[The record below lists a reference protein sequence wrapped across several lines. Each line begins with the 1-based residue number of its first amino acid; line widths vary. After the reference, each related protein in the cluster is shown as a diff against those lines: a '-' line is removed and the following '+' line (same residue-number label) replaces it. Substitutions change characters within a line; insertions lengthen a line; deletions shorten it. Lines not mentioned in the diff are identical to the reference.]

1 LGKTAE
7 EALQRATKTMKE
19 STATALSVRYADQ
32 AWLRGLIQAIPHA
45 GGPLDT
51 WMGAPA
57 SAAQKRHVEQFMS
70 ETCAHFGRLEDN
82 VINRE
87 FLQSEEFFLLF
98 QEMLIRASRTHDH
111 KKIELLSKAFSRAAI
126 SAVDSISRD
135 SMIDIIDHLSP
146 AHILVLRT
154 LVANEPSAHYE
165 TTDPITG
172 QSAGGFMYASARW
185 IAQNH
190 PELADLPLEIIC
202 NDLARFDLLDYERVG
217 SFGSRD
223 DVIAGGARGYRPNKM
238 GRSLIAFLD
247 GTELR

>member
-1 LGKTAE
+1 MGKTAE
-7 EALQRATKTMKE
+7 KALQRATEKTKE
-19 STATALSVRYADQ
+19 STATALSVGYADQ
-32 AWLRGLIQAIPHA
+32 VWLRGLIQFIPYA

-51 WMGAPA
+51 WMGGPA
-57 SAAQKRHVEQFMS
+57 SAAQKRHVEQFMT
-70 ETCAHFGRLEDN
+70 ETSAHFGKLEEN
-82 VINRE
+82 VIDRE

-98 QEMLIRASRTHDH
+98 QEMLIRASRTYDD

-135 SMIDIIDHLSP
+135 SIIDIIDHLSP

-154 LVANEPSAHYE
+154 LVANEPHAHYE
-165 TTDPITG
+165 TTDLTG
-172 QSAGGFMYASARW
+172 QSVGGFMHASARW

-190 PELADLPLEIIC
+190 PDLADLPLEIIC

-217 SFGSRD
+217 SFGSQD
-223 DVIAGGARGYRPNKM
+223 DVIAGGARGYRPNNM

-247 GTELR
+247 GTEPR